1 MAAPEQTYPAH
12 LDIDYPERL
21 DRFTSFFRL
30 IAIIPIAIVLS
41 TLSASVNETV
51 TTITGDNVITTTT
64 RSGGGIAGGLFG
76 ATLLMIVFRRRY
88 PRWWFDFARE
98 WARFGTRV
106 GAYALLL
113 TDTYPSTVEHQTV
126 HLDLAFIAFVS
137 PQRAVLVDPGL
148 VGVETAR
155 EAATL
160 VMLAAVAVVAGG
172 PLRRRVAAFFIAFAV
187 WDLTYYVFLR
197 VLDGWPASLA
207 TLDVYFLIPVTWVG
221 PVATPVVASSV
232 ALVVASWTFLSRPR
246 TRRAA
251 RAGRRARS
259 RADAT
264 EVPR

>member
-1 MAAPEQTYPAH
+1 MADATVRTRREV
-12 LDIDYPERL
+12 RL
-21 DRFTSFFRL
+21 RWVAL
-30 IAIIPIAIVLS
+30 LV
-41 TLSASVNETV
+41 
-51 TTITGDNVITTTT
+51 
-64 RSGGGIAGGLFG
+64 FG
-76 ATLLMIVFRRRY
+76 AAFGYVEAAVVHYLRRIIGVGSEY
-88 PRWWFDFARE
+88 Q
-98 WARFGTRV
+98 V
-106 GAYALLL
+106 GAG
-113 TDTYPSTVEHQTV
+113 TV
-126 HLDLAFIAFVS
+126 HLDLGFIAFVS

>member
-1 MAAPEQTYPAH
+1 MADATVRSRREV
-12 LDIDYPERL
+12 RL
-21 DRFTSFFRL
+21 RWVAL
-30 IAIIPIAIVLS
+30 LV
-41 TLSASVNETV
+41 
-51 TTITGDNVITTTT
+51 
-64 RSGGGIAGGLFG
+64 FG
-76 ATLLMIVFRRRY
+76 AAFGYVEAAVVHYLRRIIGVGSEY
-88 PRWWFDFARE
+88 Q
-98 WARFGTRV
+98 V
-106 GAYALLL
+106 GAG
-113 TDTYPSTVEHQTV
+113 TV
-126 HLDLAFIAFVS
+126 HLDLGFIAFVS

-197 VLDGWPASLA
+197 VLDAWPSSLA

-232 ALVVASWTFLSRPR
+232 VLVVASWTFLSRPR

>member
-1 MAAPEQTYPAH
+1 MADATVRTRREV
-12 LDIDYPERL
+12 RL
-21 DRFTSFFRL
+21 RWVAL
-30 IAIIPIAIVLS
+30 LV
-41 TLSASVNETV
+41 
-51 TTITGDNVITTTT
+51 
-64 RSGGGIAGGLFG
+64 FG
-76 ATLLMIVFRRRY
+76 AAFGYVEAAVVHYLRRIIGVGSEY
-88 PRWWFDFARE
+88 Q
-98 WARFGTRV
+98 V
-106 GAYALLL
+106 GAG
-113 TDTYPSTVEHQTV
+113 TV
-126 HLDLAFIAFVS
+126 HLDLGFIAFVS
-137 PQRAVLVDPGL
+137 PQRAVLIDPGL

-221 PVATPVVASSV
+221 PVSTPVVASSV
-232 ALVVASWTFLSRPR
+232 ALVVASWAFLSEPR

>member
-1 MAAPEQTYPAH
+1 MATH
-12 LDIDYPERL
+12 R
-21 DRFTSFFRL
+21 RGSRG
-30 IAIIPIAIVLS
+30 
-41 TLSASVNETV
+41 SVWV
-51 TTITGDNVITTTT
+51 
-64 RSGGGIAGGLFG
+64 
-76 ATLLMIVFRRRY
+76 
-88 PRWWFDFARE
+88 RW
-98 WARFGTRV
+98 T
-106 GAYALLL
+106 ALLL
-113 TDTYPSTVEHQTV
+113 FGTGFGYVEAAVV
-126 HLDLAFIAFVS
+126 HYLRRVIGYHAGYEVAAQHVYLDLRVIAFVR
-137 PQRAVLVDPGL
+137 PEHTVLVDPVL
-148 VGVETAR
+148 TQVEVAR

>member
-1 MAAPEQTYPAH
+1 MADATVRTRREV
-12 LDIDYPERL
+12 RL
-21 DRFTSFFRL
+21 RWVAL
-30 IAIIPIAIVLS
+30 LV
-41 TLSASVNETV
+41 
-51 TTITGDNVITTTT
+51 
-64 RSGGGIAGGLFG
+64 FG
-76 ATLLMIVFRRRY
+76 AAFGYVEAAVVHYLRRVIGVGSEY
-88 PRWWFDFARE
+88 Q
-98 WARFGTRV
+98 V
-106 GAYALLL
+106 GAG
-113 TDTYPSTVEHQTV
+113 TV
-126 HLDLAFIAFVS
+126 HLDLGFIAFVS
-137 PQRAVLVDPGL
+137 PRRAVLIDPGL

-197 VLDGWPASLA
+197 VLDAWPSSLA

-232 ALVVASWTFLSRPR
+232 VLVVASWAFLSGPR

>member
-1 MAAPEQTYPAH
+1 MADATVRSRREV
-12 LDIDYPERL
+12 RL
-21 DRFTSFFRL
+21 RWVAL
-30 IAIIPIAIVLS
+30 LV
-41 TLSASVNETV
+41 
-51 TTITGDNVITTTT
+51 
-64 RSGGGIAGGLFG
+64 FG
-76 ATLLMIVFRRRY
+76 AAFGYVEAAVVHYLRRIIGVGSEY
-88 PRWWFDFARE
+88 Q
-98 WARFGTRV
+98 V
-106 GAYALLL
+106 GA
-113 TDTYPSTVEHQTV
+113 ETV
-126 HLDLAFIAFVS
+126 HLDLGFIAFVS